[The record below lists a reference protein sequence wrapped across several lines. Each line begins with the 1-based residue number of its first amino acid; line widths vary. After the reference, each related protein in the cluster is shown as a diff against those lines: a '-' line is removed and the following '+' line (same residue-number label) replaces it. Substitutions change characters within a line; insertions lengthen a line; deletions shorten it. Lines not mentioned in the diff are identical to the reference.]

1 MRSRCPG
8 ELSVFRPAHRD
19 GDARCLADGIASDL
33 VAGRTADALVRAG
46 EIESALADAGAA
58 ESATAVAL
66 TDALAAALLGA
77 PAGARAHSL
86 ALARSLGGAGPLRL
100 VPPES
105 FSYHGLHPRDVVA
118 RVGAPPLDCLRCAAV
133 IGVRSAGSTLG
144 AVLCAAV
151 RMRGGSATRR
161 TVRPVADPFAD
172 VTKLDSQDLRWIRR
186 QLERGADFVVVDEEP
201 ALGSSVA
208 SVTDALV
215 ATGVPRERIFVVCT
229 HAPHAWQRHVADA
242 RRRRDLH
249 VAVVGPRRGSPR
261 GFVSLP
267 AGGWRRRFLRPEAPW
282 PACWPWMERAKALS
296 DDGSI
301 LIKFEGLGRYGAE
314 AAARAQTV
322 ADAGFGPRARWLG
335 GGLVAYE
342 VHPTAR
348 SACASMLGPSDVDRA
363 ADYCAWRSLILRHEG
378 PLDPRPLHAMLRINA
393 AVTLGVD
400 ARVVPDVVRPV
411 IADGHMMPHEW
422 IVVAGRPLMKT
433 DAVSHGDDPL
443 FPGPTDAAWDVAGTI
458 VEWRLP
464 VGAIE
469 RLVDRYVRRSGDR
482 GLRSRLPAWLLAYAL
497 HGLARTE
504 LAAAGCDDSIER
516 ARLEREADA
525 RRRWLRV
532 AWRRG
537 LLGRIGP
544 ALDAGA

>member
-1 MRSRCPG
+1 MRSRSPG
-8 ELSVFRPAHRD
+8 EPSVFRPVHRD
-19 GDARCLADGIASDL
+19 VDARCLAEGIASDL
-33 VAGRTADALVRAG
+33 GAGRTADALVRAG
-46 EIESALADAGAA
+46 EMESALADAGAA
-58 ESATAVAL
+58 ETATAVAL

-86 ALARSLGGAGPLRL
+86 ALARSLAGAGPLRV

-105 FSYHGLHPRDVVA
+105 FSYYGLHPRDVVA
-118 RVGAPPLDCLRCAAV
+118 RVGAAPLDRLRCAAV
-133 IGVRSAGSTLG
+133 IGVRSAGSTLS

-161 TVRPVADPFAD
+161 TVRPVADPIAD
-172 VTKLDSQDLRWIRR
+172 VTKLDAQEVRWIAR
-186 QLERGADFVVVDEEP
+186 QLERGADFVVMDEEP

-208 SVTDALV
+208 SVSDALV
-215 ATGVPRERIFVVCT
+215 AAGVPRERIFVVCT
-229 HAPHAWQRHVADA
+229 RARPSHDLRVAIA
-242 RRRRDLH
+242 
-249 VAVVGPRRGSPR
+249 GPRRGSPR

-296 DDGSI
+296 DDGCV
-301 LIKFEGLGRYGAE
+301 LLKFEGLGRYGAE
-314 AAARAQTV
+314 AAARARTV

-342 VHPTAR
+342 VHPSAR
-348 SACASMLGPSDVDRA
+348 SACASMLGPSDVDRV
-363 ADYCAWRSLILRHEG
+363 ADYCAWRSLVLRHEG
-378 PLDPRPLHAMLRINA
+378 PLDPRPVHAMLRNNA
-393 AVTLGVD
+393 AQALGVD
-400 ARVVPDVVRPV
+400 VGVSPEVVRPV
-411 IADGHMMPHEW
+411 IADGRMMPHEW
-422 IVVAGRPLMKT
+422 VVVAGRPLLKT

-443 FPGPTDAAWDVAGTI
+443 FPGPTDAAWDVAGAI

-464 VGAIE
+464 VGAID

-482 GLRSRLPAWLLAYAL
+482 SVRSRLPAWLLAYAL
-497 HGLARTE
+497 QGVARAE
-504 LAAAGCDDSIER
+504 LAAAGCDDAMER
-516 ARLEREADA
+516 SRLEREADA